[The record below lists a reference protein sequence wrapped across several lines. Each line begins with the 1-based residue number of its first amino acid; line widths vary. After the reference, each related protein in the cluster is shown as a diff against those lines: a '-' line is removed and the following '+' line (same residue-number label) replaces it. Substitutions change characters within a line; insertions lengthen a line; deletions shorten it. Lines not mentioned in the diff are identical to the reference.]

1 MNRQPVHLQRSMS
14 RPDPLLSLSTV
25 AEPAKEAKKKKKP
38 VKENQSM
45 GKGSNSA
52 KKAGQQKRSKPQKG
66 PMSIQVSDDDAPI
79 EAAPSGVRKV

>member
-1 MNRQPVHLQRSMS
+1 MS

-38 VKENQSM
+38 AKENQSM